1 MKIGGIYAIEDVN
14 ASDLLRYQRYFSST
28 KLWVSYI
35 MMRQT
40 EGRRVGD
47 NTLIII
53 RKTIDVLGEST

>member
-1 MKIGGIYAIEDVN
+1 
-14 ASDLLRYQRYFSST
+14 
-28 KLWVSYI
+28 